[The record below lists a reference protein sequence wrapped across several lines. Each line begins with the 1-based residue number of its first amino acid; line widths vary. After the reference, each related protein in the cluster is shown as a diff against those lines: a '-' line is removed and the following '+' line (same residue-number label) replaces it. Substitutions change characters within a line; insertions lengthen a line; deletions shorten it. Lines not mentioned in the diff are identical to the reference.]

1 MGSHDGWQMTTCPS
15 EYDECVVFH
24 QWLVAKR
31 YKHAHISNES
41 QSGGTN
47 ALIRGAKLKRIG
59 QSKGF
64 PDYIIICHQK
74 GHPDYLDI
82 VAVEMKRQ
90 HGGTLSDEQAWWLS
104 ALDEA
109 GIWTG
114 VCKGADDA
122 IAFMEAVTNGQP
134 IDAWQSAWHRKI
146 KRLK

>member
-1 MGSHDGWQMTTCPS
+1 MKTCPS

-24 QWLVAKR
+24 QWLTAKR

-47 ALIRGAKLKRIG
+47 AMIRGAKLKRIG

-64 PDYIIICHQK
+64 PDYVIICHQK

-82 VAVEMKRQ
+82 IAVEMKRQ
-90 HGGTLSDEQAWWLS
+90 HGGTLSDEQAVWLK
-104 ALDEA
+104 ALDDA

-122 IAFMEAVTNGQP
+122 IEFVEAVTNRQP
-134 IDAWQSAWHRKI
+134 IDSWQRAWRRKVN
-146 KRLK
+146 KLK

>member
-1 MGSHDGWQMTTCPS
+1 MTTCPS

-24 QWLVAKR
+24 QWLTAKR

-47 ALIRGAKLKRIG
+47 AMIRGAKLKRIG

-74 GHPDYLDI
+74 GHPDYQDI

-90 HGGTLSDEQAWWLS
+90 HGGTLSDEQAGWLS

-109 GIWTG
+109 GIWAG

-122 IAFMEAVTNGQP
+122 IAFVEAVTNGQP
-134 IDAWQSAWHRKI
+134 IDAWQSAWRRKA

>member
-1 MGSHDGWQMTTCPS
+1 MTTCPS

-74 GHPDYLDI
+74 GHPDYQDI

-90 HGGTLSDEQAWWLS
+90 HGGTLSDEQAGWLS

-122 IAFMEAVTNGQP
+122 IAFVEAVTNGRP
-134 IDAWQSAWHRKI
+134 IDAWQSAWRRKI

>member
-1 MGSHDGWQMTTCPS
+1 MTTCPS

-90 HGGTLSDEQAWWLS
+90 HGGTLSDEQAGWLS

-114 VCKGADDA
+114 VCNGADVA
-122 IAFMEAVTNGQP
+122 IAFVEAVTNGQP

-146 KRLK
+146 KQLK

>member
-1 MGSHDGWQMTTCPS
+1 M
-15 EYDECVVFH
+15 
-24 QWLVAKR
+24 
-31 YKHAHISNES
+31 
-41 QSGGTN
+41 
-47 ALIRGAKLKRIG
+47 IRGAKLKRIG

-90 HGGTLSDEQAWWLS
+90 HGGTLSDEQAQWLS

-122 IAFMEAVTNGQP
+122 IAFVEAVTNHRP
-134 IDAWQSAWHRKI
+134 IDAWQSAWRRKA

>member
-1 MGSHDGWQMTTCPS
+1 MKACLS
-15 EYDECVVFH
+15 EYDECVAFH
-24 QWLVAKR
+24 QWLTAKR

-47 ALIRGAKLKRIG
+47 AMIRGAKLKRIG

-90 HGGTLSDEQAWWLS
+90 HGGTLSDEQAQWLS

-122 IAFMEAVTNGQP
+122 IAFVEAVTNGRP
-134 IDAWQSAWHRKI
+134 IDAWQSAWRRKI
-146 KRLK
+146 KKLK